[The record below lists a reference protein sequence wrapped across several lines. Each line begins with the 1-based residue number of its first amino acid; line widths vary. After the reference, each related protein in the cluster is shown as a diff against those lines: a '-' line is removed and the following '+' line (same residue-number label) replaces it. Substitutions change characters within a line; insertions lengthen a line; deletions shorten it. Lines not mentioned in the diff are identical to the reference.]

1 MAEQGFGC
9 DGLPAAKSG
18 RQSVTT
24 GSMRGVAG
32 LTLCLLLVGCCAAE
46 SFVRVPL
53 KKKPITAERLQAA
66 SQVAAKASADNG
78 LLEAHVEADIPLLDY
93 LDAQARSS
101 SSCSCSGRTFC
112 QVMLCCL
119 SLSKPVASVRLSGH

>member
-1 MAEQGFGC
+1 
-9 DGLPAAKSG
+9 
-18 RQSVTT
+18 
-24 GSMRGVAG
+24 MRGVVG

-78 LLEAHVEADIPLLDY
+78 LLGAHVEADIPLLDY
-93 LDAQARSS
+93 LDAQVLVIHALAVA
-101 SSCSCSGRTFC
+101 GRL
-112 QVMLCCL
+112 V
-119 SLSKPVASVRLSGH
+119 K